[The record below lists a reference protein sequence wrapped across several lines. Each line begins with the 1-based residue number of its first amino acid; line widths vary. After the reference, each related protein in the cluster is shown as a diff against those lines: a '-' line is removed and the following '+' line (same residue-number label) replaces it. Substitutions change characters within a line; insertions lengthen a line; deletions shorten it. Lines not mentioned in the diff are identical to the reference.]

1 MREELLE
8 ATARGLRREPKE
20 LPAVWL
26 YDEHGSRLYE
36 EITRL
41 PEYYLPSREAEI
53 LQARAA
59 EIAATGARTL
69 IELGSGTG
77 TNTRLLLD
85 ALADTLERFIPL
97 DASEHALRAGAAAI
111 ALDYPRL
118 SVEPVVGNFEHDLA
132 SLPRGLIAFL
142 GSTVGNLYPEARRH
156 FLDQIEGPLLLS
168 LDLVK
173 DEARLEA
180 AYNDPGGVTEAFARN
195 ALTAANRDLAASFDQ
210 ELLSYEARWDPVHE
224 WLDIGFRALVA
235 QVIPIS
241 GLGMEVELD
250 AGEQLRIE
258 VSTKFRLERIEPEL
272 REAGL
277 RLESWWTD
285 PSGDFAVAMVLP

>member
-1 MREELLE
+1 MREKLLD

-20 LPAVWL
+20 LPVAWL
-26 YDEHGSRLYE
+26 YDECGSRLYE

-97 DASEHALRAGAAAI
+97 DASEPALRSGAAAI

-118 SVEPVVGNFEHDLA
+118 LVEPVVGDFEHDLA
-132 SLPRGLIAFL
+132 SLPPGLIGFL

-156 FLDQIEGPLLLS
+156 FFTQIEGPLLLS

-173 DEARLEA
+173 DEARLEV

-195 ALTAANRDLAASFDQ
+195 ALTAANRELGASFDQ
-210 ELLSYEARWDPVHE
+210 ELLSYEARWDPAHE
-224 WLDIGFRALVA
+224 WMDIGFRALVA
-235 QVIPIS
+235 QVIPVS
-241 GLGMEVELD
+241 GLGMELELD
-250 AGEQLRIE
+250 AGEHLRIE
-258 VSTKFRLERIEPEL
+258 VSTKFRRDRIEPEL
-272 REAGL
+272 RETGL

-285 PSGDFAVAMVLP
+285 SANDFAVAMVLR